1 VKPFCISLCLFSIMF
16 LFGARL
22 TAAAPAGNAKPS
34 ITITSPR
41 DGATIVGS
49 NVTIHVSVA
58 NFKLVPPVILSPA
71 NWKSI
76 PLLRGNQGHI
86 HYVLDN
92 VAFMVLRRD
101 ITVQTSHTWTN
112 VAPGRHT
119 LIAYLATSQH
129 APFPGAQQATIHI
142 TVARPGSASSEGA
155 GHRRPTPGIRITQVR
170 SFLSRG
176 VVTVGLRVSTSHFK
190 LVPPVYV
197 NPPNLPGNQGH
208 IHYVLDSINNFNTI
222 RDAVIAQYHPFYGVS
237 PGWHTVMAYL
247 ATSQHQHFP
256 GTNIARARVF
266 VRATMVTRRSPVL
279 RLVTL
284 PRPGGGGGDSTGPG
298 LDLLAPVGVA
308 LLVGTILAL
317 ARRLAIAQVR

>member
-1 VKPFCISLCLFSIMF
+1 MHGGVTVKPFCISLCLFSIMF

-86 HYVLDN
+86 HYVLD
-92 VAFMVLRRD
+92 
-101 ITVQTSHTWTN
+101 
-112 VAPGRHT
+112 
-119 LIAYLATSQH
+119 
-129 APFPGAQQATIHI
+129 
-142 TVARPGSASSEGA
+142 
-155 GHRRPTPGIRITQVR
+155 
-170 SFLSRG
+170 
-176 VVTVGLRVSTSHFK
+176 
-190 LVPPVYV
+190 
-197 NPPNLPGNQGH
+197 
-208 IHYVLDSINNFNTI
+208 SINNFNTI

-266 VRATMVTRRSPVL
+266 VRATMGTPRAPVL

-284 PRPGGGGGDSTGPG
+284 PRPGGGGGDSAG
-298 LDLLAPVGVA
+298 
-308 LLVGTILAL
+308 
-317 ARRLAIAQVR
+317 R